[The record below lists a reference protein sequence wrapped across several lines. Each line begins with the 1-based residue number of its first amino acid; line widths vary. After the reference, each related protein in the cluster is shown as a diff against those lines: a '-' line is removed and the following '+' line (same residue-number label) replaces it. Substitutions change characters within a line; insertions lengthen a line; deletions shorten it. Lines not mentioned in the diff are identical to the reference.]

1 MENMQDLFDGEF
13 KKVQEGD
20 ILTGTVISV
29 GEEEVYVD
37 LHTYA
42 EGVIAKEDLSN
53 DPNFDMH
60 AEIKEGDEITA
71 TVIKTANENDNI
83 VLSKK
88 EANEIVAWD
97 VLKKYKEEGTILDV
111 KVAGIVNAGV
121 IAYVEGIRGFI
132 PASKLA
138 LEYVEDLN
146 TYLGK
151 NLQVQVITVDEEEK
165 KCVLSAK
172 EILFEQERQK
182 TNSQI
187 AKLEVGSVVEGTV
200 DSLQSYGAF
209 IALDN
214 GLSGLVHISQ
224 ICEKRIKS
232 PASVLKVGERVTAK
246 IIKIENNKISL
257 SIKALQDVAEA
268 SLNEEAFTYEST
280 EEVGT
285 GLGSLLSGF
294 HFD

>member
-1 MENMQDLFDGEF
+1 M
-13 KKVQEGD
+13 
-20 ILTGTVISV
+20 
-29 GEEEVYVD
+29 
-37 LHTYA
+37 
-42 EGVIAKEDLSN
+42 
-53 DPNFDMH
+53 
-60 AEIKEGDEITA
+60 
-71 TVIKTANENDNI
+71 
-83 VLSKK
+83 
-88 EANEIVAWD
+88 
-97 VLKKYKEEGTILDV
+97 
-111 KVAGIVNAGV
+111 
-121 IAYVEGIRGFI
+121 
-132 PASKLA
+132 
-138 LEYVEDLN
+138 
-146 TYLGK
+146 
-151 NLQVQVITVDEEEK
+151 ITVDEEEK

-182 TNSQI
+182 TNSKI

-285 GLGSLLSGF
+285 GLGSLLSGL

>member
-1 MENMQDLFDGEF
+1 MENMQDLFDGTF
-13 KKVQEGD
+13 QKVKEGD

-42 EGVIAKEDLSN
+42 EGVIAKEELSD
-53 DPNFDMH
+53 DPNFDIR
-60 AEIKEGDEITA
+60 ADIKEGDEITA
-71 TVIKTANENDNI
+71 TVIKAADENDNI

-88 EANEIVAWD
+88 EANDMIVWD
-97 VLKKYKEEGTILDV
+97 VLRKYMEDGTVLQV

-121 IAYVEGIRGFI
+121 VAYVEGIRAFI

-146 TYLGK
+146 EYLGRT
-151 NLQVQVITVDEEEK
+151 LQVQVITVDEKEK

-182 TNSQI
+182 NNSKI

-232 PASVLKVGERVTAK
+232 PASVLKVGERVKAK

-257 SIKALQDVAEA
+257 SIKALQDVAEV
-268 SLNEEAFTYEST
+268 SQEEPFEYEAAP
-280 EEVGT
+280 EVGT
-285 GLGSLLSGF
+285 GLGSLLAGLQL
-294 HFD
+294 DQ

>member
-1 MENMQDLFDGEF
+1 MEKMQDLFDGEF
-13 KKVQEGD
+13 KKVKEGD

-42 EGVIAKEDLSN
+42 EGVISKEELSD
-53 DPNFDMH
+53 DPNFDMRSQ
-60 AEIKEGDEITA
+60 IKEGDEITVA
-71 TVIKTANENDNI
+71 VIKAANENDNI
-83 VLSKK
+83 VLSKR
-88 EANEIVAWD
+88 EANELVAWD
-97 VLKKYKEEGTILDV
+97 VLSKYKEDGTVLDV
-111 KVAGIVNAGV
+111 KVSGIVNAGV

-138 LEYVEDLN
+138 LAYVEDLN
-146 TYLGK
+146 TYLGR
-151 NLQVQVITVDEEEK
+151 NLQVQVITVDEEAK

-182 TNSQI
+182 NNSKI
-187 AKLEVGSVVEGTV
+187 AKLEVGSIVEGTV

-257 SIKALQDVAEA
+257 SIKALQNVAEV
-268 SLNEEAFTYEST
+268 SLEEEAFEYKQT

-285 GLGSLLSGF
+285 GLGSLLSGL